1 MEPSR
6 CRLRDRSWAAEFVGL
21 FAFRGGAKTIN
32 FETLKASLVL
42 HGLNAAWTTCATG
55 AAPPRS
61 ARIRRAIEKGSHSP
75 PNHVVTR
82 SQRLHHHEPVPL
94 RSHQPPA
101 GKPGTA
107 LKPVAAQP
115 RRVTRLLFRSR

>member
-6 CRLRDRSWAAEFVGL
+6 CRLRDRSLAAEFVGL

-61 ARIRRAIEKGSHSP
+61 ARIRRAMEKGSHSP

-82 SQRLHHHEPVPL
+82 SHAFTIMSPFRCEATSRPRGSRVQR
-94 RSHQPPA
+94 
-101 GKPGTA
+101 
-107 LKPVAAQP
+107 
-115 RRVTRLLFRSR
+115 